1 MDQSSDEYDS
11 DEDDDDDD
19 DDDDDEDD
27 SDAGSDESEGLSWEE
42 LEERAKEG
50 LAIVY
55 SPSAHLSSLSHSLI
69 LFPTSCCTSRR
80 SQEREA

>member
-19 DDDDDEDD
+19 DDDGDEDD

-50 LAIVY
+50 VLAIVF
-55 SPSAHLSSLSHSLI
+55 SPSAHLSSLS
-69 LFPTSCCTSRR
+69 LFAFISYFLLHI
-80 SQEREA
+80 